1 MMPLA
6 ELRPKALQAR
16 GLTLPGRRWSPY
28 ISNAVSVHR
37 SWRSSVFL
45 WPAEGGFLVR
55 LSPFRMLCCV
65 GLLAIFSSTMAKSPV
80 LPLFAQFLGASEGAI
95 GFIAA
100 ASTVIGIVVSL
111 PAGVLSDFWGR
122 RRVILLAMGVF
133 ASAPF
138 LYLAVTGV
146 WVFVGVRIYHGLAT
160 AIFGPVALALVADLF
175 SKERGEK
182 MGWYSSATLV
192 GRSVAPFVGG
202 GILSLFAV
210 GGEIGFGSVYAVYAI
225 CGVGGVLAL
234 LLSLGL
240 PVRPSEGT
248 GEGASAPG
256 EEWQAM
262 VRGLREVLSHPGIL
276 FTSATEAAQ
285 YFAYGA
291 VETFLPLYAL
301 KVGLSPYQIG
311 LLLGLKVVVITLTKP
326 LMGRLSDRYGRRG
339 QIVVG
344 VLLGALGLM
353 LVPLAGGF
361 WTLLPIS
368 LAFGLSMSTVT
379 ASTAALV
386 SDLAKSGSY
395 GAALGTMGTIMDV
408 GHASGPVV
416 CGLLIEAY
424 GYGIAFPVVG
434 VGLAIVSVL
443 FPLVVRSA
451 ESPDSGH

>member
-1 MMPLA
+1 
-6 ELRPKALQAR
+6 
-16 GLTLPGRRWSPY
+16 
-28 ISNAVSVHR
+28 
-37 SWRSSVFL
+37 
-45 WPAEGGFLVR
+45 
-55 LSPFRMLCCV
+55 MLCGV
-65 GLLAIFSSTMAKSPV
+65 GLLAIFSSTMSKSPV
-80 LPLFAQFLGASEGAI
+80 LPLFAQFLGASESAI

-100 ASTVIGIVVSL
+100 ASTVVGILVSL
-111 PAGVLSDFWGR
+111 PAGALSDFWGR
-122 RRVILLAMGVF
+122 RRVILLAMAVF

-175 SKERGEK
+175 SRERGEK

-202 GILSLFAV
+202 GLLSLFAL
-210 GGEIGFGSVYAVYAI
+210 GGEMGFRSVYAVYAV

-240 PVRPSEGT
+240 PATAGRVAEG
-248 GEGASAPG
+248 EAAAPG
-256 EEWQAM
+256 EAWQAM
-262 VRGLREVLSHPGIL
+262 VKGLREVLSHPGIL

-344 VLLGALGLM
+344 VLLGAAGLT

-386 SDLAKSGSY
+386 SDLARVGSY
-395 GAALGTMGTIMDV
+395 GAALGTMSTIMDV

-416 CGLLIEAY
+416 SGLLIEAY
-424 GYGIAFPVVG
+424 GYGTGFLVVG
-434 VGLAIVSVL
+434 LGLAAVGLL
-443 FPLVVRSA
+443 FPLVVHATGRPGS
-451 ESPDSGH
+451 EP